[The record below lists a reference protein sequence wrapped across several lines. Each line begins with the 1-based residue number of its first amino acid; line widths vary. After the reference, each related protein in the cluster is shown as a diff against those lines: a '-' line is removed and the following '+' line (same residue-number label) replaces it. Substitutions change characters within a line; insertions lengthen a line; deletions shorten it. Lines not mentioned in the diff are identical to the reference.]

1 MLYTKFYKNMSINAK
16 VSKKV
21 VFSSME
27 EFWDYLKTR
36 NSIKT
41 QSVEFVTFY
50 DHIYLA
56 KYGCA
61 CNYDENINCSIDIY
75 TQFNKLNDDIWN
87 IVKQN
92 IGCTNI
98 IFKLN
103 DEILFEL

>member
-1 MLYTKFYKNMSINAK
+1 MLYTKFYKNMSTNAE

-27 EFWDYLKTR
+27 EFWDYLRTR
-36 NSIKT
+36 NPIKT
-41 QSVEFVTFY
+41 KSDEFVAFY
-50 DHIYLA
+50 NHIYLS
-56 KYGCA
+56 KHGCP
-61 CNYDENINCSIDIY
+61 CNHDENYNYSIDIY

-87 IVKQN
+87 VVKQD

-103 DEILFEL
+103 DEVLFEL